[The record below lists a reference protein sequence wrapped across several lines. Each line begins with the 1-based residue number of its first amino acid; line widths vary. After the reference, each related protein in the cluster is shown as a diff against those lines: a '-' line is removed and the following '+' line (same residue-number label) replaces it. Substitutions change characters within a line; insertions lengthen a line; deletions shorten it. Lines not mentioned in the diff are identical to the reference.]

1 MNLFEEVRHI
11 REMVQTGKK
20 NAIAEPHYF
29 LEDESVLA
37 YPRTKGDTRQPY
49 VMDGRLLWAYA
60 CGYLRELDGQFTIF
74 PEAKEGEEPTI
85 AIFANVEGKL
95 VSLLGMPI
103 LENES
108 VSNRYTV
115 FNEHSVFYFTELEH
129 ISFAVRVFLADNK
142 DLILSVAALPERGAP
157 EQITISSYFNP
168 YLRNDNSNHTLWFR
182 YFKEARVTDQNTIL
196 FDVSEGNRRDCN
208 IFHKGIRQFAIQ
220 GAEVLYREQTT
231 ARSQFA
237 GGINCTLNNA
247 RVARDCK
254 IENPIHCKAFDDF
267 AIAGDVTTIKLSG
280 PARLEYRFAT
290 SHESV
295 AFSGD
300 YTDEL
305 YARIDH
311 PMKSDLHYEVERVSS
326 VPFSARVL
334 SEFLRKV
341 QYQSNICALGK
352 DLGGGGHIGY
362 RDVAQ
367 HLEQSLIWNAED
379 TRKKIEVVFSHMF
392 PNGRAPRT
400 FSIPTPG
407 LVSRMDLSDYIDM
420 GIWMI
425 NCMDYYLRYTGDF
438 DFLNTELGY
447 YELVDEDA
455 GIVRP
460 SKIRDSLL
468 SHLIRSADWLVENI
482 VPETG
487 CLRMRYADWNDAIDT
502 IGKPL
507 DPGKRFGDGV
517 SVMATLQAYDNF
529 TMMNRILKKVG
540 GYEEKIA
547 SYEKAQATIKE
558 GFFKNAIQ
566 EKDGERRVLHGWG
579 DKMSFFVGSFHDVDG
594 KSRVSSTS
602 VSAFANSG
610 LYDQS
615 YEKDIIK
622 ACERLDDKYGLR
634 TFDVPFDP
642 DSAGTVGRIGK
653 LPAGTA
659 ENAATYIHAAMFLTH
674 ALYHIGLE
682 EMANEQIKKLLP
694 ISYKWVDKTP
704 YIMQNA
710 YCYNPRINVDGTALN
725 DWFTGSG
732 ALVMKIFIT
741 DLFGIQPQDDEL
753 ILAPAERSFLEKFR
767 VELPVHG
774 KKVRIFAE
782 KTGKKSFVVNGKER
796 GTNRVSYADLKDDNE
811 IRMTW

>member
-1 MNLFEEVRHI
+1 M
-11 REMVQTGKK
+11 
-20 NAIAEPHYF
+20 
-29 LEDESVLA
+29 
-37 YPRTKGDTRQPY
+37 
-49 VMDGRLLWAYA
+49 
-60 CGYLRELDGQFTIF
+60 
-74 PEAKEGEEPTI
+74 
-85 AIFANVEGKL
+85 
-95 VSLLGMPI
+95 
-103 LENES
+103 
-108 VSNRYTV
+108 
-115 FNEHSVFYFTELEH
+115 
-129 ISFAVRVFLADNK
+129 
-142 DLILSVAALPERGAP
+142 
-157 EQITISSYFNP
+157 
-168 YLRNDNSNHTLWFR
+168 WFR
-182 YFKEARVTDQNTIL
+182 YFKEARVEDANTIL
-196 FDVSEGNRRDCN
+196 FDVSEGNRRDCK
-208 IFHKGIRQFAIQ
+208 IFHKGIRQVAIE
-220 GAEVLYREQTT
+220 GAKILYREQTT
-231 ARSQFA
+231 ARAQFA

-247 RVARDCK
+247 HVARACK
-254 IENPIHCKAFDDF
+254 IENPIHCKAFDDY
-267 AIAGDVTTIKLSG
+267 AIAGDVTTVKLSG
-280 PARLEYRFAT
+280 EARFEYRFAT
-290 SHESV
+290 SHEHV
-295 AFSGD
+295 QLSGA
-300 YTDEL
+300 YNDEL

-311 PMKSDLHYEVERVSS
+311 PMKSDLHYEVERVSG
-326 VPFSARVL
+326 VPFSAEVL
-334 SEFLRKV
+334 SKFLRKV

-367 HLEQSLIWNAED
+367 HLEQSQMWNAED

-425 NCMDYYLRYTGDF
+425 NAMDYYLRYTGDF
-438 DFLNTELGY
+438 AFLNTVLGY
-447 YELVDEDA
+447 HEVVDEDA
-455 GIVRP
+455 EIVRV
-460 SKIRDSLL
+460 SEIKDSILM
-468 SHLIRSADWLVENI
+468 HLIRSADWLVENI

-517 SVMATLQAYDNF
+517 SVMATVQAYDNF

-540 GYEEKIA
+540 GHDDKIA
-547 SYEKAQATIKE
+547 KYEKAQKTIRE
-558 GFFKNAIQ
+558 GFFKNAVQ

-579 DKMSFFVGSFHDVDG
+579 DKQSFFVGSFNDVDG

-610 LYDQS
+610 LYDKS

-642 DSAGTVGRIGK
+642 DSSGTVGRIGQ
-653 LPAGTA
+653 LPPGTA
-659 ENAATYIHAAMFLTH
+659 ENAATYIHASLFLVH
-674 ALYHIGLE
+674 ALYHIGLD
-682 EMANEQIKKLLP
+682 EMANEQMRKLLP

-704 YIMQNA
+704 YVMQNA
-710 YCYNPRINVDGTALN
+710 YCYNPRINVDGSALN

-732 ALVMKIFIT
+732 ALIVKIFVT

-753 ILAPAERSFLEKFR
+753 VIAPAERSFLEKFR

-774 KKVRIFAE
+774 KTMRIFAE
-782 KTGKKSFVVNGKER
+782 KTGKKSFVVNGKALK
-796 GTNRVSYADLKDDNE
+796 TNSVPYSELNETNE
-811 IRMTW
+811 ICVTW